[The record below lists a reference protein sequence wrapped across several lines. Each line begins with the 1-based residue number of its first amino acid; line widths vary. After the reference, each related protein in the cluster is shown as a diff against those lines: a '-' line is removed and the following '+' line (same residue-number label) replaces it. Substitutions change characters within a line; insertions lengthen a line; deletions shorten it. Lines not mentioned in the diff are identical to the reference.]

1 MHKYVVKIDSTTQ
14 YTFPGEHLKLECTE
28 PRQAVGGDAK
38 ICCNKRYLKTQ
49 TTPTQLPTTRA
60 PSPSTQAPPKRNGKY

>member
-1 MHKYVVKIDSTTQ
+1 MLLKLTPQLNTL
-14 YTFPGEHLKLECTE
+14 FPGEHLKLECTE
-28 PRQAVGGDAK
+28 PRQSVGGDVK

-49 TTPTQLPTTRA
+49 TTPTQIPTTRA